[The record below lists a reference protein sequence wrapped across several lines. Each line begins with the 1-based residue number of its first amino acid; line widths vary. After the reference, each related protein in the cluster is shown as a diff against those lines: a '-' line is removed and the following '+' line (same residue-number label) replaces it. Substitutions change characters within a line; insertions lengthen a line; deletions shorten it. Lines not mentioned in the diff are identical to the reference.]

1 MLRDLVIVGAGPVG
15 ATLALALRDADLDV
29 VVLDSRQAGTPSRS
43 DRSLALSHGARLILE
58 RLDVWPRLAAT
69 RDAVTPITSVD
80 ISQAGG
86 FGMTRLV
93 ASDHDVPA
101 LGYVVSYRALQS
113 ALDAA
118 LACAGIAIQ
127 FDAAAKSVGAT
138 PAYVAVTMADG
149 RADPITARL
158 AAIAD
163 GSGTLVDGIR
173 RERKD
178 YGHVA
183 VTAKVSID
191 RAHGGRAFERFTAQG
206 PMALLPEG
214 DHYGVVWTM
223 TPESAQHVLALDDDA
238 FLATLTAR
246 FGPPFEGFVGVGA
259 RRSFPLALEVARPT
273 VATRA
278 VVVGNA
284 AQSLHPVA
292 GQGFNLGMRDA
303 FELAQT
309 IIATPRDALGCGPML
324 EDYARRRLP
333 DRLSGIAFTHGLVQL
348 FGTDLPFVRW
358 PRGLALTA
366 LDALPAAKHVFARAM
381 LFGIH

>member
-29 VVLDSRQAGTPSRS
+29 VVLDSRAPETASRS

-118 LACAGIAIQ
+118 LAGAGIAIQ
-127 FDAAAKSVGAT
+127 FNAAAKSVGAT
-138 PAYVAVTMADG
+138 PAYVAVMWAG
-149 RADPITARL
+149 GNADPITARL

-183 VTAKVSID
+183 ITAKVSIS
-191 RAHGGRAFERFTAQG
+191 RAHGGRAFERFTAEG

-223 TPESAQHVLALDDDA
+223 TPERAQQVLALADDA
-238 FLATLTAR
+238 FLAALTAR
-246 FGPPFEGFVGVGA
+246 FGAPFEGFVGVST
-259 RRSFPLALEVARPT
+259 RRSFPLALELARPT
-273 VATRA
+273 IATRA
-278 VVVGNA
+278 VVIGNA

-303 FELAQT
+303 YELAQT
-309 IIATPRDALGCGPML
+309 IIATPRDALGGGPML
-324 EDYARRRLP
+324 ATYARRRLP

-348 FGTDLPFVRW
+348 FGTDLPFV
-358 PRGLALTA
+358 
-366 LDALPAAKHVFARAM
+366 
-381 LFGIH
+381 